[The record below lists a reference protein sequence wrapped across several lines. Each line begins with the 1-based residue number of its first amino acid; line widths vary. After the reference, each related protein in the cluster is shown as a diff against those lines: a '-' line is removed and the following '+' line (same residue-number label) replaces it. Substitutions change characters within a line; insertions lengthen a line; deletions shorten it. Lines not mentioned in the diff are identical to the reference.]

1 MTADKTMRTVTCI
14 QCPLGCMVSVGL
26 ADDGTVDSVEGAA
39 CARGRAFASEEAV
52 RPVRVLTL
60 TIPVQGSL
68 VPLSVKTSKP
78 VPKSCLRQVVGA
90 VNELKM
96 TLPIAAGD
104 VLLANVCETGADI
117 VATRSLG

>member
-60 TIPVQGSL
+60 TVPMEGSL
-68 VPLSVKTSKP
+68 TPLSVKTSKP
-78 VPKSCLRQVVGA
+78 VPKNCLRQVAEAVG
-90 VNELKM
+90 ELKIA
-96 TLPIAAGD
+96 LPVTVGD
-104 VLLANVCETGADI
+104 VLLVNACETGSDI